1 MPFIFFQLSLSCTQG
16 LLLCFNI
23 FSNEFHLQNNNG
35 RRWFKKVQQDW
46 SILQNNLPGKKYFC
60 ISNHMLDERFW
71 QSGPILA
78 TLGIK
83 ASKFLT
89 GTIYV
94 RVYEDRM
101 DLLRAVIVGAY
112 GTPYQ
117 DGLFFFDFH
126 LPPEYPD
133 VPPVRYPDVNI

>member
-1 MPFIFFQLSLSCTQG
+1 MEKETKN
-16 LLLCFNI
+16 LLL
-23 FSNEFHLQNNNG
+23 
-35 RRWFKKVQQDW
+35 
-46 SILQNNLPGKKYFC
+46 
-60 ISNHMLDERFW
+60 
-71 QSGPILA
+71 A
-78 TLGIK
+78 TFMTEEKLFADG
-83 ASKFLT
+83 
-89 GTIYV
+89 IYV

-133 VPPVRYPDVNI
+133 VPPVRTNCFVAWN

>member
-1 MPFIFFQLSLSCTQG
+1 
-16 LLLCFNI
+16 
-23 FSNEFHLQNNNG
+23 
-35 RRWFKKVQQDW
+35 
-46 SILQNNLPGKKYFC
+46 
-60 ISNHMLDERFW
+60 MLDERFS

-78 TLGIK
+78 TLGFK

-133 VPPVRYPDVNI
+133 VPPVRYPDVNL

>member
-1 MPFIFFQLSLSCTQG
+1 M
-16 LLLCFNI
+16 
-23 FSNEFHLQNNNG
+23 
-35 RRWFKKVQQDW
+35 
-46 SILQNNLPGKKYFC
+46 
-60 ISNHMLDERFW
+60 
-71 QSGPILA
+71 
-78 TLGIK
+78 
-83 ASKFLT
+83 
-89 GTIYV
+89 

-133 VPPVRYPDVNI
+133 VPPVRNAHSGFLNSLLCLSSLSLFALTHLWKQEKEKKKKTLAMFSDLACYAAVSLLSLWWVADKSESIRGGKSVS